1 MQGRTLLSLRG
12 ITKRYDEIVAT
23 DGVDL
28 EVRRG
33 EFITLLG
40 PSGSGKTTLLN
51 TIAGFVKP
59 DEGRV
64 LLAGTDIT
72 DVPPHKRDLNTVF
85 QGYALFPHLNVA
97 KNVAFGLRMK
107 GVPKGEIGPRVS
119 EALRMV
125 EMSAM
130 ADRGIEK
137 LSGGQ
142 QQRVALARAL
152 VNRPQ
157 LVLLDEPLSALDAKL
172 RKSMQV
178 ELKRIQEESGA
189 TFVYVTHDQEEA
201 LVMSDRVCVLND
213 GHIEQLGQPDE
224 LYHRPRTRF
233 VAGFIGR
240 NNFIPGTV
248 DSNGRRFVFESGRSI
263 PVDPGDSDGA
273 AVLAVRPERLKVTMG
288 ASEDAVPARVIRN
301 RFLGDRIEMDLQ
313 IEDGPVVSLYE
324 NGTAVGS
331 SDEVYVLFPQE
342 HCHVLP
348 PE

>member
-1 MQGRTLLSLRG
+1 
-12 ITKRYDEIVAT
+12 
-23 DGVDL
+23 
-28 EVRRG
+28 
-33 EFITLLG
+33 
-40 PSGSGKTTLLN
+40 
-51 TIAGFVKP
+51 
-59 DEGRV
+59 
-64 LLAGTDIT
+64 
-72 DVPPHKRDLNTVF
+72 
-85 QGYALFPHLNVA
+85 
-97 KNVAFGLRMK
+97 
-107 GVPKGEIGPRVS
+107 
-119 EALRMV
+119 
-125 EMSAM
+125 
-130 ADRGIEK
+130 
-137 LSGGQ
+137 
-142 QQRVALARAL
+142 
-152 VNRPQ
+152 
-157 LVLLDEPLSALDAKL
+157 
-172 RKSMQV
+172 
-178 ELKRIQEESGA
+178 
-189 TFVYVTHDQEEA
+189 
-201 LVMSDRVCVLND
+201 MSDRVCVLND